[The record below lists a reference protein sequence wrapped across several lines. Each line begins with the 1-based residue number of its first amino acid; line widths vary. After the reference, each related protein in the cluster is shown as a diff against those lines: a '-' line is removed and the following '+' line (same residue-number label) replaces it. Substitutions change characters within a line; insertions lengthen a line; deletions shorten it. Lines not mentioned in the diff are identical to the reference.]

1 MRTIKEQEIILEDL
15 VEKSFELAKVDVKK
29 YEEEAL
35 SLEEK
40 LNYNLEDYKNR
51 LKKRLLEF
59 AVCGAEKIRIVRLSV
74 FGDYSDTY
82 SEKYYIDFYKEK
94 LEEAEDY
101 DMLNLRYNYV
111 YLASMNDIFEKMI
124 YVIATGKVEFLE
136 LQEVKDINAI
146 NKIYEI
152 INDKG
157 NNIDYWL
164 GTERRFKK
172 LEENGIDFELD
183 FPTDENLM
191 YEDDINIENLRDVIE
206 EIDYDS
212 EEEKP
217 KEEDTKEDSEEEKI
231 FRAMF
236 EKFMKEYK
244 M

>member
-82 SEKYYIDFYKEK
+82 SEKYYIDFYKKK

-152 INDKG
+152 IDDKG
-157 NNIDYWL
+157 NNINYWW
-164 GTERRFKK
+164 GTERRFQE
-172 LEENGIDFELD
+172 LEENGIDFDLD
-183 FPTDENLM
+183 FENDKKIFEEEVN
-191 YEDDINIENLRDVIE
+191 EDDLKGIIE
-206 EIDYDS
+206 EVDF
-212 EEEKP
+212 EEERP
-217 KEEDTKEDSEEEKI
+217 EEKDRKKEDSEEEKI

>member
-82 SEKYYIDFYKEK
+82 SEKYYIDFYKKK

-146 NKIYEI
+146 NKIYKI

-157 NNIDYWL
+157 NNINYWW
-164 GTERRFKK
+164 GTERRFQE
-172 LEENGIDFELD
+172 LEENGIDFDLD
-183 FPTDENLM
+183 FENDKKIFEEEVN
-191 YEDDINIENLRDVIE
+191 EDDLKGIIE
-206 EIDYDS
+206 EVDF
-212 EEEKP
+212 EEERP
-217 KEEDTKEDSEEEKI
+217 EEKDRKKEDSEEEKI

>member
-1 MRTIKEQEIILEDL
+1 MRTIKEQEIILENL

-82 SEKYYIDFYKEK
+82 SEKYYIDFYKKK

-157 NNIDYWL
+157 NNINYWW
-164 GTERRFKK
+164 GTERRFQE
-172 LEENGIDFELD
+172 LEENGIDFDLD
-183 FPTDENLM
+183 FDLDKKIFEEEVN
-191 YEDDINIENLRDVIE
+191 EDDLKGIIE
-206 EIDYDS
+206 EVDF
-212 EEEKP
+212 EEERP
-217 KEEDTKEDSEEEKI
+217 EEKDRKKEDSEEEKI

>member
-51 LKKRLLEF
+51 LKKRLFEI

-206 EIDYDS
+206 EIDYDF